1 MSIAGASIVIAAI
14 RLMGFVV
21 IVLCVRYP
29 WVLAL
34 QYLLLA
40 VATGLGLYAIH
51 RGLEIEPPAFVT
63 SAISAIGESLS
74 RLGRSASP
82 AT

>member
-1 MSIAGASIVIAAI
+1 
-14 RLMGFVV
+14 MGFVV
-21 IVLCVRYP
+21 IVLCVRHP

-40 VATGLGLYAIH
+40 VASGLGLYAIH
-51 RGLEIEPPAFVT
+51 RGLEIEPPAFIT
-63 SAISAIGESLS
+63 NAFDAIGERLS
-74 RLGRSASP
+74 RLRRSAAP